1 MYAVLYAENKS
12 YIENNT
18 NKHLQS
24 DKERHFTW
32 LDAFYDLIVAIIV
45 FELSRELNEDVSVF
59 GFLSFVALFVPALWS
74 WVGVTFYSTRFATD
88 DLAHR
93 LLMLLQIA
101 ATAFMAVSVHDGL
114 GENSS
119 WFALSY
125 AIMRILLVI
134 EYLRTR
140 RHVPD
145 ARELITRYSI
155 GFSIAA
161 GIWFVSVFVPL
172 PFRLFLWVLGMG
184 IDIGT
189 PLLFPRRLS
198 VQFPPNVHHLP
209 ERLGFLTI
217 IVLGISLLG
226 VVNGI
231 STHNW
236 TVPSIICAG
245 LGLGIAFSL
254 WWVYFDTVDGSEIR
268 ALRENKQIGVY
279 LTWLYIHF
287 PLIIGFTA
295 LGVSIE
301 HAVLSNQALPLPS
314 SDKWLLCISTFLC
327 LLTLGVIQMTSAMT
341 AKSVSPSSSA
351 NSKKART
358 YAAAIYSI
366 IAAIAVLV
374 TGAILKDGILILPA
388 FLLGIIAIACT
399 GEVILDMRR
408 HPHHRFSKF

>member
-1 MYAVLYAENKS
+1 
-12 YIENNT
+12 
-18 NKHLQS
+18 
-24 DKERHFTW
+24 
-32 LDAFYDLIVAIIV
+32 
-45 FELSRELNEDVSVF
+45 VF
-59 GFLSFVALFVPALWS
+59 GFLSFVALFVPAVWS
-74 WVGVTFYSTRFATD
+74 WVGVTFYSTRFAID

-125 AIMRILLVI
+125 AIMRVILII
-134 EYLRTR
+134 EYVRTR
-140 RHVPD
+140 RHIPD

-155 GFSIAA
+155 GLSIAA
-161 GIWFVSVFVPL
+161 GIWLVSVFVPL
-172 PFRLFLWVLGMG
+172 PFRLFLWVLGMA

-189 PLLFPRRLS
+189 PLLLPRRLS
-198 VQFPPNVHHLP
+198 VQFAPNVHHLP

-217 IVLGISLLG
+217 IVLGISILG

-231 STHNW
+231 AAHNW
-236 TVPSIICAG
+236 TIPSIVCAA
-245 LGLGIAFSL
+245 LGLGITFSL

-268 ALRENKQIGVY
+268 ALREKKQIGIY

-301 HAVLSNQALPLPS
+301 HVVLSNQALPLPS
-314 SDKWLLCISTFLC
+314 SERWLLCISTFLC

-341 AKSVSPSSSA
+341 TKSVSSSSSSA
-351 NSKKART
+351 NSTKART

-366 IAAIAVLV
+366 VSAIAVLV
-374 TGAILKDGILILPA
+374 IGAILKDGILILPA

-399 GEVILDMRR
+399 GEVILDVRR

>member
-1 MYAVLYAENKS
+1 LES
-12 YIENNT
+12 Y
-18 NKHLQS
+18 
-24 DKERHFTW
+24 KERHFTW
-32 LDAFYDLIVAIIV
+32 LEAFYDLIVAIIF
-45 FELSRELNEDVSVF
+45 FELSRELSEDVSVF
-59 GFLSFVALFVPALWS
+59 GFLSFIALFVPAVWS

-93 LLMLLQIA
+93 LLILLQIA

-125 AIMRILLVI
+125 VITRVILVI
-134 EYLRTR
+134 EYVRTR
-140 RHVPD
+140 RYVPD
-145 ARELITRYSI
+145 ARELTTRYSI
-155 GFSIAA
+155 GFSIVA

-172 PFRLFLWVLGMG
+172 PFRLFLWVVGMG
-184 IDIGT
+184 IDIGM

-198 VQFPPNVHHLP
+198 VQFAPNVHHLP

-217 IVLGISLLG
+217 IVLGISILG

-231 STHNW
+231 ASHNW

-268 ALRENKQIGVY
+268 ALRENKQIGIY

-287 PLIIGFTA
+287 PLIIGLTA

-301 HAVLSNQALPLPS
+301 HIVLSNQALPLPS
-314 SDKWLLCISTFLC
+314 SDRWLLCVSTFLC
-327 LLTLGVIQMTSAMT
+327 LLILGVIQMTSAMT
-341 AKSVSPSSSA
+341 TKSVSSSSSSA

-366 IAAIAVLV
+366 VSAIAVLV
-374 TGAILKDGILILPA
+374 IGAILKDDILILPA

-399 GEVILDMRR
+399 GEVILDVRR